1 MKRAYFLYIFFI
13 VKVLAQPK
21 SPSSDYKY
29 VLRIQQGIESEVGF
43 YLDEPMTGDLKKVHR
58 ESTEYLLLSEI
69 GTDEK
74 ILHIRSDKIKRA
86 VGELMSKNYNPHL
99 KSLKKKNVRYHYIYI
114 DEFSKD

>member
-1 MKRAYFLYIFFI
+1 M
-13 VKVLAQPK
+13 KVLAQPK

-86 VGELMSKNYNPHL
+86 VGELMSKNYNPYI
-99 KSLKKKNVRYHYIYI
+99 KPLKKKNVRYHYIYI

>member
-29 VLRIQQGIESEVGF
+29 VLRIQRGIESEVGF

-74 ILHIRSDKIKRA
+74 YNEIDQKRLLTEA
-86 VGELMSKNYNPHL
+86 QMVNAANELRNKGVEEQMKQISQYPEL
-99 KSLKKKNVRYHYIYI
+99 KSNQGG
-114 DEFSKD
+114 

>member
-43 YLDEPMTGDLKKVHR
+43 YLDEPMTGDLKKSSQGKHGV
-58 ESTEYLLLSEI
+58 SFSF
-69 GTDEK
+69 G
-74 ILHIRSDKIKRA
+74 
-86 VGELMSKNYNPHL
+86 N
-99 KSLKKKNVRYHYIYI
+99 RY
-114 DEFSKD
+114 